1 MHRGLGDHQLV
12 TLMRHAFST
21 PLPLPLA
28 SPKPALAF
36 AVLHATPRRRLVA
49 LRRLPSTLHPG
60 PLAALRI
67 AVHVPAVALA
77 ADHHQPATAPTAELP
92 SFMGFGCWVR
102 RVDEPPERIE
112 TKFDLRSS
120 LCETRDLS
128 TPLRVVD
135 GYSRPAIVFQ
145 DCGAGLVLFDGRAEP
160 TPLAARS
167 KKTGRRGPCSR
178 RKLARARDHADP
190 HDRRQIGRRGY
201 AEPWDRPSRE
211 LGDGSRLSPSRIR
224 REVVVLA
231 HELGHFLSSERASA
245 DEYAQCHEAEV
256 QRDEICDA
264 VPREGRA
271 PSYIKALGVAVQA
284 RLDSK
289 QIELILAEEQRA
301 WDFGRELVV
310 EFWPEAQEHYEA
322 EEKEGLLG
330 HRRRLGIEEP

>member
-1 MHRGLGDHQLV
+1 
-12 TLMRHAFST
+12 MRHAFST

-36 AVLHATPRRRLVA
+36 AVLRATPRRRLVA
-49 LRRLPSTLHPG
+49 PRRLPSPLHPG

-102 RVDEPPERIE
+102 RVDEPPGHIE
-112 TKFDLRSS
+112 LKLDLRSS

-167 KKTGRRGPCSR
+167 KKTRRPGPCSR

-190 HDRRQIGRRGY
+190 HDRRQASAADTPSQAGRETFDRVLMEALEGVTSRRRTPRLRQVRSAVARLVAKKKVRIEGRTVARLRVGLPRLSFPRGWPADGRVWPWGGPPWCRGHDAEYQHTEMSMRKTRARSVIRDRRGG
-201 AEPWDRPSRE
+201 AASR
-211 LGDGSRLSPSRIR
+211 R
-224 REVVVLA
+224 
-231 HELGHFLSSERASA
+231 
-245 DEYAQCHEAEV
+245 
-256 QRDEICDA
+256 
-264 VPREGRA
+264 
-271 PSYIKALGVAVQA
+271 
-284 RLDSK
+284 
-289 QIELILAEEQRA
+289 
-301 WDFGRELVV
+301 
-310 EFWPEAQEHYEA
+310 
-322 EEKEGLLG
+322 
-330 HRRRLGIEEP
+330 